1 MPVILEQFLD
11 GFPSVSREQADFSNW
26 PAEALE
32 STPQEPYTLMRVLI
46 DEQLNWR
53 IARVFSDVHE
63 VCSVR
68 DMGWTG
74 MRNGDLLEAAEQEFD
89 VLVTMDR
96 NMESPTAFTKYN
108 LAVISI
114 KEQSLG
120 GYREVCA
127 CD

>member
-1 MPVILEQFLD
+1 MSI
-11 GFPSVSREQADFSNW
+11 
-26 PAEALE
+26 
-32 STPQEPYTLMRVLI
+32 LI

-63 VCSVR
+63 GCSVR

-96 NMESPTAFTKYN
+96 NMEHQQPQYN
-108 LAVISI
+108 LAVILLVSRSNRLEDTENLCLRL
-114 KEQSLG
+114 KTSWAQGWNQGLYQVTG
-120 GYREVCA
+120 
-127 CD
+127 

>member
-1 MPVILEQFLD
+1 
-11 GFPSVSREQADFSNW
+11 
-26 PAEALE
+26 
-32 STPQEPYTLMRVLI
+32 MRVLI

-63 VCSVR
+63 VFSVR

-96 NMESPTAFTKYN
+96 NMEYQQHLPRYN
-108 LAVISI
+108 LAVILLVSKSNRLEDTEKFVPAI
-114 KEQSLG
+114 EDVLAKGVERGQVYQLTG
-120 GYREVCA
+120 
-127 CD
+127 